1 MLHDCCQ
8 RKRRKVEQPNS
19 TLPSIHVHNHMA
31 GSSAHIHTNCDV
43 PETSPTPPIPPTITK
58 RSASPPLQKAN
69 IPTQLRPTDIIDLTI
84 SDDDDNEDLV
94 PSTSTTSIGDG
105 IRYPGIPE
113 MLAELHM
120 EFEYLNF
127 PQYEGVLMEN
137 GFVYVSQLVEER
149 VRQQLQDLGLGVG
162 VVNSLL
168 SRAERVI
175 RRTQKLK
182 RED

>member
-1 MLHDCCQ
+1 
-8 RKRRKVEQPNS
+8 
-19 TLPSIHVHNHMA
+19 
-31 GSSAHIHTNCDV
+31 
-43 PETSPTPPIPPTITK
+43 
-58 RSASPPLQKAN
+58 
-69 IPTQLRPTDIIDLTI
+69 
-84 SDDDDNEDLV
+84 
-94 PSTSTTSIGDG
+94 
-105 IRYPGIPE
+105 